1 MPEQSVMVEIPG
13 EEADAASTERRSLVP
28 VSGRGRA
35 EFCRRGTIVGG
46 DVGARIGAAK
56 EAEEAV
62 VVRQVLGRPD
72 LKPAEREMSP
82 DEIDRGDPG
91 GIGHEVREHVATARG
106 DRDPLMSRAD
116 VERLHVDDRILPDLR
131 IDQALERKRE
141 QALEHT
147 RARERLRTMDRGLE
161 SCDGRAMRKVT

>member
-1 MPEQSVMVEIPG
+1 MVEIPG

-28 VSGRGRA
+28 VSARGRVELCPQA
-35 EFCRRGTIVGG
+35 TIVGG

-62 VVRQVLGRPD
+62 VVRQVLSRTD
-72 LKPAEREMSP
+72 LKPAERDMSP
-82 DEIDRGDPG
+82 VEIDRGDPG

-106 DRDPLMSRAD
+106 DRDHLMSRAD

-131 IDQALERKRE
+131 INQALERKRE
-141 QALEHT
+141 QALEHACP
-147 RARERLRTMDRGLE
+147 RQRLRTMDRSLE
-161 SCDGRAMRKVT
+161 SCDGRATRNVT